1 MLWIKSKGTLSRDQ
15 QQFSSSLHASPYKS
29 YNKPVI
35 FVPGFYENVDSSRPS
50 SVMNLG
56 GGLVAAVAISILR
69 HPLTTEPDMEMDT
82 HDTVINEEDLFPKT
96 GSLNV
101 CDVLAG
107 CEGSLSKSNQLGD
120 FSLKVA

>member
-1 MLWIKSKGTLSRDQ
+1 
-15 QQFSSSLHASPYKS
+15 
-29 YNKPVI
+29 
-35 FVPGFYENVDSSRPS
+35 
-50 SVMNLG
+50 MNLG
-56 GGLVAAVAISILR
+56 GGLVVVVGISILR
-69 HPLTTEPDMEMDT
+69 YPSTTEPDMEMDT
-82 HDTVINEEDLFPKT
+82 HDTIINEEDLFPKI